1 MSRIRPELL
10 RGLIVLGLFFVLIVS
25 TDLIA
30 PYSFEQ
36 NGYTV
41 IDLRRAVE
49 NPSPL
54 DGHKVTS
61 TATITGIMYF
71 HPYTFIF
78 VEEDIPLYYRGLLRD
93 LANLTVSD
101 TIIFRG
107 TFHISPNN
115 LTSNYI
121 VIREVYVL
129 DYSSS
134 LIRSVP
140 GIILFV
146 VMFFMIFTFDL
157 KRVAFVLRRRD

>member
-1 MSRIRPELL
+1 LNRIRPELR
-10 RGLIVLGLFFVLIVS
+10 RGLVVFGFFLVLIIS
-25 TDLIA
+25 TELLL
-30 PYSFEQ
+30 PYPFEQ

-41 IDLRRAVE
+41 IDLRTAKE
-49 NPSPL
+49 NPTPL
-54 DGHKVTS
+54 DGHNVTS
-61 TATITGIMYF
+61 TATITGIMYLR
-71 HPYTFIF
+71 PYTFIF